1 MRLAAGLFSHRRKK
15 LGPALEAMG
24 VSREEFAELDGFIL
38 DHRAEEID
46 SEMAAWLSEKLY
58 SI

>member
-1 MRLAAGLFSHRRKK
+1 LFSHRRKK

-24 VSREEFAELDGFIL
+24 VSREEFAELDRSIL